1 VYPIPFNAGSLELGR
16 RPWQF
21 ASFGVTERTDLDSQ
35 PGTAGV
41 KPIKFDSLLIRRI
54 KAGIFG
60 DTMDTAVIDN
70 KLRAAQLLFR
80 IENVPFTRWHT
91 KARIIM
97 GSATLFDA
105 FDALALAFVMP
116 VLVGLWH
123 LSPRDIGLLIAA
135 GYLGQVVGALL
146 FGWLAERLGRVPSAS
161 ITMGLMSVMSI
172 VCAVSGNFQM
182 LFMARFVQ
190 GIGVGGEVP
199 VAAAYINE
207 LSQAHGRGRFFIL
220 YELIFP
226 LGLLLAAQVGAF
238 LVPRFGW
245 EYMFLVGGI
254 PGILVALLILRLPE
268 SARWLIS
275 KGKFSKADE
284 VIKDLEAS
292 TPKRNLDPERD
303 ADEINKRVAAV
314 LESLQGQKK
323 GSWKEL
329 FSPFYRGRTWVVWIL
344 WASSYFIANGINNWL
359 PSLYKTVYNLPLQ
372 ESLYRAS
379 LSNVLSIFAVLA
391 CAFLV
396 DRVGRRRWAMGAF
409 VLSGV
414 LLAVLGTVGTGN
426 VWSVTILASSAY
438 AVIGSA
444 TVLLY
449 LYTPEI
455 YPTRMRCV
463 GTGLATSWLRA
474 ASAAAPAMV
483 GIVLTGY
490 GIATVFLM
498 FACVSVIGFLTAT
511 RMIET
516 TNRALEEISP

>member
-1 VYPIPFNAGSLELGR
+1 
-16 RPWQF
+16 
-21 ASFGVTERTDLDSQ
+21 
-35 PGTAGV
+35 
-41 KPIKFDSLLIRRI
+41 
-54 KAGIFG
+54 
-60 DTMDTAVIDN
+60 MDIAVIDN

-161 ITMGLMSVMSI
+161 ITMGLMSVMSV
-172 VCAVSGNFQM
+172 VCAFSGNFHM

-226 LGLLLAAQVGAF
+226 LGLLAAAQIGAF

-254 PGILVALLILRLPE
+254 PGILIAFLILRLPE

-275 KGKFSKADE
+275 KGQFSKAEE
-284 VIKDLEAS
+284 VIKGLEAS
-292 TPKRNLDPERD
+292 TPKRNLDPQRD
-303 ADEINKRVAAV
+303 VAEIDQRVADV

-329 FSPFYRGRTWVVWIL
+329 FSPFYRGRTWVVWLL

-396 DRVGRRRWAMGAF
+396 DRVGRRRWAMGSF
-409 VLSGV
+409 VISGV
-414 LLAVLGTVGTGN
+414 LLAVLGTVGTGSA
-426 VWSVTILASSAY
+426 WSVMILASSAY
-438 AVIGSA
+438 AVMGSA

-455 YPTRMRCV
+455 YPTRMRAV

-474 ASAAAPAMV
+474 ASAAAPAIV
-483 GIVLTGY
+483 GIVLTGQ
-490 GIATVFLM
+490 GIAAVFLM
-498 FACVSVIGFLTAT
+498 FACVSVIGLLAAT